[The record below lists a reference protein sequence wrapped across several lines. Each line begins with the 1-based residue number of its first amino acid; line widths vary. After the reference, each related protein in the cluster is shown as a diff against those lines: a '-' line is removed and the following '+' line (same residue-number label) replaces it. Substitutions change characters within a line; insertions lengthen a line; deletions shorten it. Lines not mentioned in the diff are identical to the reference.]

1 MSGPKLDGLEKI
13 RGTGRFTDDLTR
25 PHMLHGAFLRSPH
38 AHARIQSIDTGAAL
52 AMEGVVAVLTG
63 ADLPVKYGVLP
74 VAQDE
79 TALAVGKV
87 RFVGEEVAAV
97 AAVDRSTALAAA
109 QAITVVYEAL
119 PPVFTAAS
127 ASDENAPLLHE
138 DRRKKTNI
146 LRRVQRSYGDVEAG
160 LSGAHVL
167 SKGSYHYPGS
177 THVPLEPHVAL
188 AEPDGHGRIT
198 LTSATQIPHHL
209 HKALAKVLQMRLQD
223 LRVVKPH
230 VGAGFGGKS
239 DPFAH
244 EICAV
249 ALARETGRPVKFL
262 LNREE
267 VFYAHRG
274 RHPADMEIT
283 LGAAEDGEITT
294 CDFKAVS
301 CGGAY
306 ASYGVVTAYYFGVFL
321 PLPYRLQNLRFDTR
335 RLYTNHPPCGPKRGH
350 GAIQPRFA
358 LEVQVDRL
366 AVALGMRP
374 DHLRLKNLAPP
385 DSQTCNG
392 LTITSNAVAECIEQ
406 ATAAAG
412 YGEKHG
418 QLPNGRG
425 VGLATSAYMCGA
437 GHPIHN
443 NKLPHSAVQLLAD
456 RSGRVSV
463 LSGTSDIG
471 QGSNHMLAAMVTG
484 ELGIPLRDCTVLES
498 DTDLT
503 PVDLGAYSSRVT
515 FMAGNAAL
523 DAARSLKA
531 TLAQS
536 VAESLGGD
544 SADVVFENQ
553 RVFLPGHEPEGVSFV
568 EAVALAEETHGTL
581 AATGSYTPPTQGS
594 RFRRESVGPSPAY
607 SFTAQV
613 AEVEVDLETG
623 VVQVTDIWCAHDC
636 GKALH
641 RGIVEGQIEGSVYMG
656 VGEALLEEHLFHESG
671 LHRSPSILEYKIPTV
686 HETPRIHS
694 ILVESNDPAGPHGAK
709 EVGEGPQLPTVPAI
723 ANAIFDACGIW
734 LEDAPFTPDRVLRA
748 LEQKERGS

>member
-1 MSGPKLDGLEKI
+1 VSGPKLDGLEKI
-13 RGTGRFTDDLTR
+13 RGAAQFTDDLTR
-25 PHMLHGAFLRSPH
+25 PHMLHGSFLRSPH
-38 AHARIQSIDTGAAL
+38 PHARILSIDTRAAR
-52 AMEGVVAVLTG
+52 AMEGVSAVLTG
-63 ADLPVKYGVLP
+63 EDLPTRYGVLP

-79 TALAVGKV
+79 TALAVEKV

-97 AAVDRSTALAAA
+97 AAVDRPTALAAA
-109 QAITVVYEAL
+109 QAITVVYEVL
-119 PPVFTAAS
+119 PPVFTAGAAS
-127 ASDENAPLLHE
+127 EKGAPLLHA

-160 LSGAHVL
+160 ISSAHVL
-167 SKGSYHYPGS
+167 SSGRYHYPGS

-188 AEPDGHGRIT
+188 AEPDGHGRVT

-209 HKALAKVLQMRLQD
+209 HKALARVLQMRLQD

-230 VGAGFGGKS
+230 VGAGYGGKS
-239 DPFAH
+239 DPFSH

-249 ALARETGRPVKFL
+249 ALARATGRPVKFL

-283 LGAAEDGEITT
+283 LAATRDGEITT

-366 AVALGMRP
+366 ANALGMRP

-385 DSQTCNG
+385 DSETCNG
-392 LTITSNAVAECIEQ
+392 LTITSNAVEGCIKQ
-406 ATAAAG
+406 ATSAAG

-418 QLPNGRG
+418 RLPPGRG

-443 NKLPHSAVQLLAD
+443 NKLPHSAVQLLVD

-463 LSGTSDIG
+463 FSGTADIG

-484 ELGIPLRDCTVLES
+484 ELGIPLWDCTVLEA

-523 DAARSLKA
+523 EAARSLKA
-531 TLAQS
+531 DIAQS
-536 VAESLGGD
+536 VAESLGGEA
-544 SADVVFENQ
+544 ADVIFEDQ
-553 RVFLPGHEPEGVSFV
+553 RVFLAGRKAEGVSFV
-568 EAVALAEETHGTL
+568 EAVALAESTHGTL

-623 VVQVTDIWCAHDC
+623 SVRVTDIWCAHDC

-656 VGEALLEEHLFHESG
+656 VGEALLESHLFHASG
-671 LHRSPSILEYKIPTV
+671 LHRNPSILEYKIPTV

-694 ILVESNDPAGPHGAK
+694 ILVESRDPAGPHGAK

-734 LEDAPFTPDRVLRA
+734 LEEAPFSPDRVLRA
-748 LEQKERGS
+748 LEQKEREA